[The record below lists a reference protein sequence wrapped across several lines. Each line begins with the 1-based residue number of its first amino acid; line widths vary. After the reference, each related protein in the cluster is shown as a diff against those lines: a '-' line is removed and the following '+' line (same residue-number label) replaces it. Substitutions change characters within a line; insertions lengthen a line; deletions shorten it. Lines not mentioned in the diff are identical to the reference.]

1 MKKLLQFFTLF
12 VLISLSIQTNAQNTC
27 ATPFLFETG
36 STYSYTLDTNT
47 SNQDTVYYDCLS
59 TQPNPLW
66 LYLNKCSSAPIDIT
80 MSATGIGGSGLDADF
95 VAWGP
100 LTTFDDCNL
109 NVSNVVDCSYDP
121 SPTETINISNS
132 QIGIYKIMITNYSN
146 QAGTIQFSQ
155 TSGAG
160 YTCDTGI
167 FCNFPP
173 TELCKITTDH
183 SINKNIVS
191 WVKDSLFV
199 GDFQVQKETT
209 TAGVY
214 STIGVVNS
222 ASSLLFTDTI
232 SNPIQ
237 QPYKYRLLSIDTC
250 GNVKTSNSHKTI
262 HLLSSINLTTNY
274 PQLSWTNYVG
284 FNYATYYIYRGT
296 SPTNI
301 VLYDSISS
309 SFNSYV
315 DVNPVA
321 GNLYYA
327 IGVNLPS
334 PCTSAGSLKTQVES
348 IYSNISPVN
357 VVSINEI
364 NTIGFNLFP
373 NPANELLNISF
384 GTETVTAKMRLTDLF
399 GRILLS
405 KSYNSVNKD
414 VLDLSKLPQGYYF
427 ILLESDKGISRQTFI
442 KTK

>member
-1 MKKLLQFFTLF
+1 MKKIYLFSILFACLFTLRG
-12 VLISLSIQTNAQNTC
+12 LSQNTC
-27 ATPFLFETG
+27 STPYLFETG
-36 STYSYTLDTNT
+36 STYNYNLDTNVV
-47 SNQDTVYYDCLS
+47 NQDTVFYDCLAS
-59 TQPNPLW
+59 QPNPLW

-80 MSATGIGGSGLDADF
+80 MTATGGGGTGLDADF

-109 NVSNVVDCSYDP
+109 NASNVVDCSYDP
-121 SPTETINISNS
+121 SSTETINISNN

-146 QAGTIQFSQ
+146 QAVSIQFSQ
-155 TSGAG
+155 TGGAG

-173 TELCKITTDH
+173 NELCKVSTDH
-183 SINKNIVS
+183 AINKNMVS

-209 TAGVY
+209 TAGMY

-222 ASSLLFTDTI
+222 ASALLFTDTI

-284 FNYATYYIYRGT
+284 FNYSTYYIYRGT

-334 PCTSAGSLKTQVES
+334 PCTSAGSLKTQEEI

-364 NTIGFNLFP
+364 NAIGFNLYP

-384 GTETVTAKMRLTDLF
+384 GTENVTAKMRLTDLF
-399 GRILLS
+399 GRTILS
-405 KSYNSVNKD
+405 KNYNSVNKD
-414 VLDLSKLPQGYYF
+414 VLDLSRLPQGYYL